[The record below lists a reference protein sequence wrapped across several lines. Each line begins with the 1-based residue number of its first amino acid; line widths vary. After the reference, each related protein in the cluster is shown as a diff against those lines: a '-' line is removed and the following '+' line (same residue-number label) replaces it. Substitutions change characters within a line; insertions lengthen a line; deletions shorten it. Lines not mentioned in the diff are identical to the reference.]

1 MNDREAFMVMMKM
14 RQDLIEKGKE
24 MAYENPDR
32 LSEPELRA
40 LTDRIFQKLNEIDM
54 ALGHPYHDTG
64 TSGTYGIDEDRID
77 ELWVD
82 FIDWY
87 NIMPTP
93 SNILLDYIKRSYPVE
108 KYKNILCVGDGQCS
122 HLGRKLAA
130 SGYNAVSVD
139 PVARREFSQKRDKK
153 TKGKLHVVQGQFLKS
168 FDNMIDWADLIVG
181 AKVPQ
186 CAEEL
191 IGLRKETVFNI
202 SANAEIYGMTFR
214 GVPITSSQVL
224 IDQIRKCEGVITKR
238 CKRYAGVEHDSLI
251 FVSKQREKESL
262 EH

>member
-1 MNDREAFMVMMKM
+1 MDDIETFEVIIKLR
-14 RQDLIEKGKE
+14 RDLIEKGKQV
-24 MAYENPDR
+24 AYENPDR
-32 LSEPELRA
+32 LSEEELRA
-40 LTDRIFQKLNEIDM
+40 LTDRIFQELNSIDM
-54 ALGHPYHDTG
+54 SLGHPYHDTG
-64 TSGTYGIDEDRID
+64 TKGTHKVSRGRVQ
-77 ELWVD
+77 ELWID

-87 NIMPTP
+87 DIMRTP
-93 SNILLDYIKRSYPVE
+93 SNVLLNYIRKNYPTD

-130 SGYNAVSVD
+130 IGYNVVSVD
-139 PVARREFSQKRDKK
+139 PVARREFSQKRDEK

-168 FDNMIDWADLIVG
+168 SENMIEWADLIVG

-224 IDQIRKCEGVITKR
+224 IDEIRKCKGVSTVR
-238 CKRYAGVEHDSLI
+238 CKRYAGVEDDSLI
-251 FVSKQREKESL
+251 FVSRQREREGL
-262 EH
+262 EY